1 MKMDEIFALDI
12 KQPTINQPK
21 FIELEKQSDATSGAG
36 SAYLSGVPEF
46 TPGF

>member
-1 MKMDEIFALDI
+1 MTS
-12 KQPTINQPK
+12 TIIELGNWSK
-21 FIELEKQSDATSGAG
+21 FIELKKQSDATSGAG